1 MMHFQ
6 PYLRASLASEAKPA
20 SPPPTPIVFERADPA
35 RWEYRVVTIDPRE
48 DEPLDE
54 RALAGLGSEGGLL
67 ANILTLPSGQ
77 SGQTISRIY
86 YYFVRQSE

>member
-6 PYLRASLASEAKPA
+6 PYLANEARPA
-20 SPPPTPIVFERADPA
+20 SSPPTPIVFERADPT
-35 RWEYRVVTIDPRE
+35 RWEYHVVAIDPRE

-54 RALAGLGSEGGLL
+54 QALATLGSDGWLL
-67 ANILTLPSGQ
+67 ANILTLP

-86 YYFVRQSE
+86 YYFVRQAE

>member
-6 PYLRASLASEAKPA
+6 PYLVHEAKPA

-35 RWEYRVVTIDPRE
+35 RWEYHVVAIDPRE

-54 RALAGLGSEGGLL
+54 QALATLGSDGWLL
-67 ANILTLPSGQ
+67 ANILSLPN
-77 SGQTISRIY
+77 GQTISRIY
-86 YYFVRQSE
+86 YYFVRQAE

>member
-1 MMHFQ
+1 MMYFQ
-6 PYLRASLASEAKPA
+6 PYLANEARPA

-35 RWEYRVVTIDPRE
+35 RWEYHVVAIDPRE

-54 RALAGLGSEGGLL
+54 QAMATLGSDGWLL
-67 ANILTLPSGQ
+67 TNVLTVP

-86 YYFVRQSE
+86 YYFVRQSDK